1 MRLIFC
7 ILSGA
12 LLLASSAMAATDP
25 IRVLLLDGQSGGPYH
40 NWKLTTPILQ
50 KELEETGLFSVT
62 VATAPPSSGD
72 FSGFHPDFARYQV
85 VVSNLDS
92 PEWPENLRTQFEEY
106 VRAGGGLVVVHA
118 ADNAFPT
125 WPAYNEMIGIGG
137 WRKRNEQSGP
147 MWYFK
152 DGKLVRDDAPG
163 SAGSHGPR
171 RPFLIATRDPEHP
184 IMRGIPPMRMHAPD
198 ELYATL
204 RGPGKNMTVLATAY
218 SDPQN
223 AGTGHDEPMLMV
235 LSFGKGRIFHT
246 TLGHDPMAMSCV
258 GFITTFQ
265 RGTEWAATGKVT
277 QKAPAASPT
286 ADTVSYRVDIAAMD
300 PAIAKGTTV
309 TATPLDVHDGSAS
322 PVARPSITGI
332 AHITLFADDFEK
344 SQKFYGDLVGWA
356 QEPAGSAKPGVRFY
370 ANHAQYVEL
379 VSPPIPGQ
387 LNRMDSVAF
396 ATRDAEAMRV
406 YLRNHGVAVPPALTT
421 DVEGDRSFAVH
432 DPEGNKVVFE
442 QESDHPAARPD
453 SAARSL
459 SSHIMH
465 AGYMVRNRAAIDHF
479 YKDLLG
485 FHLYWQGG
493 NPPDRVDW
501 VMMQVPDGTDW
512 IEYMLYLPDH
522 PSPSQLGGADHLAPG
537 VASVAEL
544 QQKLEQR
551 GWKATPGHNPQI
563 LGVDGKMQLDLTD
576 PDGTRIEFMEFKPV
590 KDPCCSAYTGTQ
602 PEPGPA
608 W

>member
-1 MRLIFC
+1 MMRFVIA
-7 ILSGA
+7 ILTA
-12 LLLASSAMAATDP
+12 MLWLVSSAFAESE
-25 IRVLLLDGQSGGPYH
+25 IIHVLLIDGQSGGPYH

-72 FSGFHPDFARYQV
+72 FSEFHPDFAKYQV

-92 PEWPENLRTQFEEY
+92 PDWPANLRAQFEEY
-106 VRAGGGLVVVHA
+106 MRTGGGLVVVHA
-118 ADNAFPT
+118 ADNAFPS

-171 RPFLIATRDPEHP
+171 RPFALTVRDPDHP
-184 IMRGIPPMRMHAPD
+184 ITKGLPSLWMHAPD

-218 SDPQN
+218 SDPNNQ
-223 AGTGHDEPMLMV
+223 GTGHDEPMLMV
-235 LSFGKGRIFHT
+235 LTFGKGRIFHT
-246 TLGHDPMAMSCV
+246 TLGHDPMAMSCM

-265 RGTEWAATGKVT
+265 RGTEWAATGKVS
-277 QKAPAASPT
+277 QKVPAGFPT
-286 ADTVSYRVDIAAMD
+286 ANTVSYRPDIAAMD

-309 TATPLDVHDGSAS
+309 TASPLAEVGSVSAI
-322 PVARPSITGI
+322 ARPAITGI
-332 AHITLFADDFEK
+332 AHISLFADDFAK
-344 SQKFYGDLVGWA
+344 SQNFYADLLGWA
-356 QEPAGSAKPGVRFY
+356 QEPVGSAKSGVRFY
-370 ANHAQYVEL
+370 ANHSQYVEL

-387 LNRMDSVAF
+387 LNRMDSIAF
-396 ATRDAEAMRV
+396 ATRDVEAMRV
-406 YLRNHGVAVPPALTT
+406 YLRAHGVAVRPAVSV
-421 DVEGDRSFAVH
+421 DADGNRSFAAY

-442 QESDHPAARPD
+442 QEADHPIVRPD

-465 AGYMVRNRAAIDHF
+465 AGYMVRNRGALDHF

-493 NPPDRVDW
+493 NPSDRVDW

-512 IEYMLYLPDH
+512 IEYMLYLPEH
-522 PSPSQLGGADHLAPG
+522 PSPLELGGADHLAPG
-537 VASVAEL
+537 VVSVAQL
-544 QQKLEQR
+544 QQKLGQR
-551 GWKATPGHNPQI
+551 GWKPTPGHDPQV
-563 LGVDGKMQLDLTD
+563 LGVDGKMQLDLVD

-590 KDPCCSAYTGTQ
+590 RVPCCSAYTGAQ
-602 PEPGPA
+602 PEPGPD